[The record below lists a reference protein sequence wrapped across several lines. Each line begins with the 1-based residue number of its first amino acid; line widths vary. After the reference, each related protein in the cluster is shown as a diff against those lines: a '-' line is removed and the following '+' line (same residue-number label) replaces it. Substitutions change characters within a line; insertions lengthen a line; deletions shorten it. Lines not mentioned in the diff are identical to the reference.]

1 MISILKGI
9 LHGCWTLLDFTRR
22 AFMNLIFLIVLG
34 VVLGWIVLALQTEK
48 AAPGTVLVIPVEG
61 AVVDS
66 RQSASRESLLARL
79 TSESP
84 RETLL
89 RDVVEALDLAA
100 ADPAISG
107 VLMRLDDLS
116 RIGMASIHEI
126 GNAMDRFKGTGKR
139 ITVWSGGFSQR
150 QYAIAAHASNVYL
163 HPMGQVMLTGVA
175 SSRLYWG
182 ELLKKAGVTVHVFK
196 AGAYK
201 TFPEPYVLSAPSKE
215 SLEADRYWMTD
226 AWAQLADSMQRARG
240 LMPGTISEMIDTLPA
255 TLKELAGD
263 MSAVALKANLVDGL
277 KTRDEVNDLLV
288 ERQGGKKGK
297 DSLRTIDYRDYL
309 AGSPASAAKGKF
321 IAVVTLEGEIRDGNS
336 GFGGVGDR
344 TVADQIR
351 AVRLEPD
358 AAALVLRVDSP
369 GGSAVASEMIRC
381 ELELVRK
388 DGKPVVVSMGDTA
401 ASGGY
406 WVSLASDVIVA
417 DPMTITGSI
426 GVFGMMP
433 TFEKTLEK
441 LFVGTGGVSTTWL
454 ADARD
459 LSQAMDPR
467 FEAVM
472 GLTVER
478 TYRDFISL
486 VAKARK
492 LPVAKVS
499 NLAQG
504 RVYTGRQAAQL
515 GLVDKLGGLETAFD
529 EARRLARL
537 DAAVKPLWVEPETS
551 FIDFWIDRLTAQAA
565 GVFDIRGAV
574 REAVGIDPSVIKPV
588 VTDFSGLVRL
598 PQEPLAHC
606 MCQPNL

>member
-1 MISILKGI
+1 M
-9 LHGCWTLLDFTRR
+9 
-22 AFMNLIFLIVLG
+22 
-34 VVLGWIVLALQTEK
+34 
-48 AAPGTVLVIPVEG
+48 
-61 AVVDS
+61 
-66 RQSASRESLLARL
+66 
-79 TSESP
+79 
-84 RETLL
+84 
-89 RDVVEALDLAA
+89 
-100 ADPAISG
+100 
-107 VLMRLDDLS
+107 
-116 RIGMASIHEI
+116 
-126 GNAMDRFKGTGKR
+126 
-139 ITVWSGGFSQR
+139 
-150 QYAIAAHASNVYL
+150 
-163 HPMGQVMLTGVA
+163 
-175 SSRLYWG
+175 
-182 ELLKKAGVTVHVFK
+182 
-196 AGAYK
+196 
-201 TFPEPYVLSAPSKE
+201 LSAPSKE

-369 GGSAVASEMIRC
+369 GGSAVASEMIRR

-433 TFEKTLEK
+433 TFEKTLENYSS
-441 LFVGTGGVSTTWL
+441 VRAAS
-454 ADARD
+454 
-459 LSQAMDPR
+459 PR
-467 FEAVM
+467 R
-472 GLTVER
+472 GLR
-478 TYRDFISL
+478 TRGIS
-486 VAKARK
+486 
-492 LPVAKVS
+492 
-499 NLAQG
+499 
-504 RVYTGRQAAQL
+504 
-515 GLVDKLGGLETAFD
+515 
-529 EARRLARL
+529 RRR
-537 DAAVKPLWVEPETS
+537 W
-551 FIDFWIDRLTAQAA
+551 
-565 GVFDIRGAV
+565 IRGLK
-574 REAVGIDPSVIKPV
+574 R
-588 VTDFSGLVRL
+588 
-598 PQEPLAHC
+598 
-606 MCQPNL
+606 

>member
-1 MISILKGI
+1 
-9 LHGCWTLLDFTRR
+9 
-22 AFMNLIFLIVLG
+22 
-34 VVLGWIVLALQTEK
+34 
-48 AAPGTVLVIPVEG
+48 
-61 AVVDS
+61 
-66 RQSASRESLLARL
+66 
-79 TSESP
+79 
-84 RETLL
+84 
-89 RDVVEALDLAA
+89 
-100 ADPAISG
+100 
-107 VLMRLDDLS
+107 
-116 RIGMASIHEI
+116 MASIHEI

-150 QYAIAAHASNVYL
+150 QYAIAAHASDVYL

-297 DSLRTIDYRDYL
+297 DRLRTIDYRDYL
-309 AGSPASAAKGKF
+309 AGSPSSAAKGKF

-369 GGSAVASEMIRC
+369 GGSAVASEMIRR

-388 DGKPVVVSMGDTA
+388 DGKP
-401 ASGGY
+401 
-406 WVSLASDVIVA
+406 SL
-417 DPMTITGSI
+417 
-426 GVFGMMP
+426 
-433 TFEKTLEK
+433 
-441 LFVGTGGVSTTWL
+441 
-454 ADARD
+454 
-459 LSQAMDPR
+459 
-467 FEAVM
+467 
-472 GLTVER
+472 
-478 TYRDFISL
+478 
-486 VAKARK
+486 
-492 LPVAKVS
+492 
-499 NLAQG
+499 
-504 RVYTGRQAAQL
+504 
-515 GLVDKLGGLETAFD
+515 
-529 EARRLARL
+529 
-537 DAAVKPLWVEPETS
+537 
-551 FIDFWIDRLTAQAA
+551 
-565 GVFDIRGAV
+565 
-574 REAVGIDPSVIKPV
+574 
-588 VTDFSGLVRL
+588 
-598 PQEPLAHC
+598 
-606 MCQPNL
+606 